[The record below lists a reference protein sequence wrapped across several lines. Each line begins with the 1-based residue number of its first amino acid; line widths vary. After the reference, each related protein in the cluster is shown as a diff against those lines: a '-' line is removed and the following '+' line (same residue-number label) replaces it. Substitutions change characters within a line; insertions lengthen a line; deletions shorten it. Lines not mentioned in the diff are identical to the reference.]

1 MELHLFEHAGELV
14 RAMAAERP
22 GGEPTGGSGRR
33 SAGGA
38 AVRFRS
44 HRRGVKVWFGPEKP
58 TRFHYEAQVLPARL
72 LDDPPAEGLAA
83 IEVGFHAEHG
93 DNRRNQA
100 VADHLDRHRNTWV
113 ATLGEEAE
121 LGPFLGNGNWA
132 RLSEVWPGEDLD
144 DPDLAFELAGRLV
157 DYVETVEPL
166 LDSLAASDATQD

>member
-22 GGEPTGGSGRR
+22 GGGDT
-33 SAGGA
+33 A
-38 AVRFRS
+38 AVGVRFRS

-72 LDDPPAEGLAA
+72 LDRPPAEGLAA

-93 DNRRNQA
+93 DDRRNRA
-100 VADHLDRHRNTWV
+100 VVDHLDHHRSTWTS
-113 ATLGEEAE
+113 TLGEEAE
-121 LGPFLGNGNWA
+121 LGPFIGNDNWA

-157 DYVETVEPL
+157 DYVEAVEPL
-166 LDSLAASDATQD
+166 LDSLE